1 MSIYS
6 VIFAGGSGTRLWPL
20 SRKNSPKQMKP
31 FLDNETLLQKTYNRV
46 AGIVGKGNI
55 YISTNINLKTS
66 ISDQIDCVN
75 MILEPDK
82 KDTAAAIGYVCVK
95 LLKKNKDAIMTNIWS
110 DHFIKD
116 QKEYAKLFNTAE
128 KFLESHQ
135 ESVFMAGVKPTYP
148 ETGYGYIEVGDVKE
162 TCSGREIFNVK
173 SFKEKPDSDTA
184 KSYMSKPEYLWNPGM
199 LFFRVDHML
208 NLYKKHMPKM
218 HKGLMAI
225 YNSLDSEKEDEIT
238 KKVFN
243 SFEQTSIDYAI
254 LEKTKELYLTPVDL
268 GWIDVGNWKAV
279 YDILNDG
286 EKNIVKNAKYIEVDS
301 NNNLIFSQS
310 NQLIS
315 TVGINDTIVIVS
327 EDVIMLCSKERAQ
340 NIKELVQ
347 LLQSNPEMTQY
358 L

>member
-1 MSIYS
+1 MNIHS

-31 FLDNETLLQKTYNRV
+31 FLDDETLLQKTYNRV
-46 AGIVGKGNI
+46 VGIVGKDNI

-66 ISDQIDCVN
+66 ISHQIDCEN

-82 KDTAAAIGYVCVK
+82 KDTAAAIGYACVK
-95 LLKKNKDAIMTNIWS
+95 VLKKNKNAIMTNIWS
-110 DHFIKD
+110 DHFIKN
-116 QKEYAKLFNTAE
+116 QKEYAKLFRTAE

-135 ESVFMAGVKPTYP
+135 ESIFMAGVKPSYP
-148 ETGYGYIEVGDVKE
+148 ETGYGYIQVGNIKE
-162 TCSGREIFNVK
+162 TCLGQEIFNVK
-173 SFKEKPDSDTA
+173 SFKEKPDLDTA
-184 KSYMSKPEYLWNPGM
+184 KSYMLKPEYLWNPGM
-199 LFFRVDHML
+199 LFFRVDYML
-208 NLYKKHMPKM
+208 NLYKEHMPEM
-218 HKGLMAI
+218 YKGLMEI
-225 YNSLDSEKEDEIT
+225 HNSLGTEEEDEIT
-238 KKVFN
+238 KKSFD

-254 LEKTKELYLTPVDL
+254 LERTKELYLIQVDL
-268 GWIDVGNWKAV
+268 GWTDVGNWKAV
-279 YDILNDG
+279 YDILNNG

-310 NQLIS
+310 SQLIS
-315 TVGINDTIVIVS
+315 TVGINDMLVVVS

-347 LLQSNPEMTQY
+347 VLQANPEMTQY